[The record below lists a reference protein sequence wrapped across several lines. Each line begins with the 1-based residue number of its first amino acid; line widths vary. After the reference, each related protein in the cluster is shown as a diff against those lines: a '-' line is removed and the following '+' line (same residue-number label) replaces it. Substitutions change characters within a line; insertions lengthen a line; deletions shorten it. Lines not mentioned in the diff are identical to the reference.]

1 MEVKMSELKLIPA
14 RRGVADRMKKGQ
26 TLRVI
31 NTLGSQVV
39 DFWAFN
45 AADLTEPLSMEHTH
59 VSLGKIIPQVGDSIM
74 TNQRRPI
81 LTITADTSP
90 GIHDTL
96 MAACDIYRYQLLG
109 AEGYHD
115 NCTDNLGQALDG
127 IGIKRISQPAPFN
140 IFMNVPVSAD
150 GSTLTYVPAV
160 AAPGDY
166 LELRA
171 EMDCIVAF
179 SACPQDMIPINGE
192 ACIVQDAHYTISD

>member
-1 MEVKMSELKLIPA
+1 MSELKLIPA

-45 AADLTEPLSMEHTH
+45 ADDLSEPLSMEHTH
-59 VSLGKIIPQVGDSIM
+59 VSLGKTIPEVGDSLV
-74 TNQRRPI
+74 TNKRRPI
-81 LTITADTSP
+81 VTITADTSP

-115 NCTDNLGQALDG
+115 NCTDNLGQALEG
-127 IGIKRISQPAPFN
+127 IGLKREMQPAPFN
-140 IFMNVPVSAD
+140 IFMNVPVSN
-150 GSTLTYVPAV
+150 GSKLTYVPAV
-160 AAPGDY
+160 AKVGDY

-171 EMDCIVAF
+171 EMDCVVAF

-192 ACIVQDAHYTISD
+192 ACIVQDAHYTITD

>member
-1 MEVKMSELKLIPA
+1 MSELKLIPA

-31 NTLGSQVV
+31 NTLGLQVV

-45 AADLTEPLSMEHTH
+45 AEDLAEPLSMEHTH
-59 VSLGKIIPQVGDSIM
+59 VSLGKTIPEVGDSLV
-74 TNQRRPI
+74 TTKRRPI
-81 LTITADTSP
+81 VSITADTSP

-96 MAACDIYRYQLLG
+96 MAACDIYRYELLG

-115 NCTDNLGQALDG
+115 NCTDNLGQALEA
-127 IGIKRISQPAPFN
+127 IGFTRLLQPAPFN
-140 IFMNVPVSAD
+140 IFMNVPVSN
-150 GSTLTYVPAV
+150 GSKLTYVPAI
-160 AAPGDY
+160 AKPGDY

-171 EMDCIVAF
+171 DMDCIVAF

-192 ACIVQDAHYTISD
+192 ACIVQDAHYTITD

>member
-1 MEVKMSELKLIPA
+1 MEVKLSDLKLIPA
-14 RRGVADRMKKGQ
+14 RRGVTDRMKKGQ

-31 NTLGSQVV
+31 NTLGLQVV

-45 AADLTEPLSMEHTH
+45 ADDISEPLSMEHTH
-59 VSLGKIIPQVGDSIM
+59 VSLGKTIPEVGDSLV
-74 TNQRRPI
+74 TTKRRPI
-81 LTITADTSP
+81 VTLTADTSP

-115 NCTDNLGQALDG
+115 NCTDNLGQALEA
-127 IGIKRISQPAPFN
+127 IGVTRINQPAPFN
-140 IFMNVPVSAD
+140 IFMNVPVSN
-150 GSTLTYVPAV
+150 GSKLTYFPAE
-160 AAPGDY
+160 AKPGDY

-192 ACIVQDAHYTISD
+192 ACIVQDAHYTITD

>member
-1 MEVKMSELKLIPA
+1 MSELKLIPA

-45 AADLTEPLSMEHTH
+45 ADDLSEPLSMEHTH
-59 VSLGKIIPQVGDSIM
+59 VSLGKTIPEVGDSLV
-74 TNQRRPI
+74 TNKRRPI
-81 LTITADTSP
+81 MTITADTSP

-115 NCTDNLGQALDG
+115 NCTDNLGQALEE
-127 IGIKRISQPAPFN
+127 IGLKREMQPAPFN
-140 IFMNVPVSAD
+140 IFMNVPVSN

-160 AAPGDY
+160 AKVGDY

-171 EMDCIVAF
+171 EMDCVVAF

-192 ACIVQDAHYTISD
+192 ACIVQDAHYTITD

>member
-1 MEVKMSELKLIPA
+1 MEVKVSELKLIPA

-45 AADLTEPLSMEHTH
+45 ADDLAEPLSMEHTH
-59 VSLGKIIPQVGDSIM
+59 VSLGKTIPVVGDSLVTIK
-74 TNQRRPI
+74 RRPI
-81 LTITADTSP
+81 VTLTGDTSP

-115 NCTDNLGQALDG
+115 NCTDNLGQALEG
-127 IGIKRISQPAPFN
+127 IGLKRILQPAPFN
-140 IFMNVPVSAD
+140 IFMNVPVSN

-160 AAPGDY
+160 AKPGDY

-171 EMDCIVAF
+171 DMDCIVAF

-192 ACIVQDAHYTISD
+192 ACIVQDAHYTITD

>member
-31 NTLGSQVV
+31 NTLGLQVV

-45 AADLTEPLSMEHTH
+45 AEDLAEPLSMEHTH
-59 VSLGKIIPQVGDSIM
+59 VSLGKTIPEVGDSLV
-74 TNQRRPI
+74 TTKRRPI
-81 LTITADTSP
+81 VTITADTSP

-96 MAACDIYRYQLLG
+96 MAACDIYRYELLG

-115 NCTDNLGQALDG
+115 NCTDNLGQALEA
-127 IGIKRISQPAPFN
+127 IGVTRKLQPAPFN
-140 IFMNVPVSAD
+140 IFMNVPVSN
-150 GSTLTYVPAV
+150 GSKLTYVPAI
-160 AAPGDY
+160 AKPGDY

-171 EMDCIVAF
+171 DMDCIVAF

-192 ACIVQDAHYTISD
+192 ACVVQDAHYTITD